1 MNTMLSS
8 LTELE
13 VRVRNYVVSKVSPE
27 MLYAFDFVEGQ
38 DLSDNDAGVLLEQD
52 ADFWMFELDVQ
63 GTGRAGPSRVSPRR
77 VRGALDI
84 SIFTKSPRDKV
95 KFNTLLEGVANWF
108 QDETVD
114 GIRFR
119 TFLPTP
125 AVPMHGF
132 TSYNGVINFEFEIA
146 LSRS

>member
-8 LTELE
+8 LTDLE
-13 VRVRNYVVSKVSPE
+13 ARVRDYILTKVTPE

-38 DLSDNDAGVLLEQD
+38 DLSENDAGVLLEQNQ
-52 ADFWMFELDVQ
+52 DFWLFELNIVR
-63 GTGRAGPSRVSPRR
+63 TGRAGPSRVSPRR
-77 VRGALDI
+77 AWGELDI
-84 SIFTKSPRDKV
+84 AIFTKAPRDKV

-119 TFLPTP
+119 TFLPTST
-125 AVPMHGF
+125 VPMHGF

>member
-8 LTELE
+8 LTEVE
-13 VRVRNYVVSKVSPE
+13 TRVRSYIRSKVTPE
-27 MLYAFDFVEGQ
+27 MLYAFDFVEGL

-52 ADFWMFELDVQ
+52 KDFWMMEITIER
-63 GTGRAGPSRVSPRR
+63 TGRAGPSRVSPRR
-77 VRGALDI
+77 VQATLDI
-84 SIFTKSPRDKV
+84 AIFTKAPRDKV

-114 GIRFR
+114 GMRFR
-119 TFLPTP
+119 TYLPTST
-125 AVPMHGF
+125 VPMHGF
-132 TSYNGVINFEFEIA
+132 TSYNGVINFDFEIA

>member
-13 VRVRNYVVSKVSPE
+13 VRVRNYIASKVTPE
-27 MLYAFDFVEGQ
+27 MLYAFDFIEGL
-38 DLSDNDAGVLLEQD
+38 DLSDNDEGVLLEQD
-52 ADFWMFELDVQ
+52 SDFWMFELDIQ
-63 GTGRAGPSRVSPRR
+63 RTRRAGPSRVSPRK
-77 VRGALDI
+77 VYGSLDI
-84 SIFTKSPRDKV
+84 AIFTKAPRDKV

-119 TFLPTP
+119 TYLPTP
-125 AVPMHGF
+125 PVPMHGF